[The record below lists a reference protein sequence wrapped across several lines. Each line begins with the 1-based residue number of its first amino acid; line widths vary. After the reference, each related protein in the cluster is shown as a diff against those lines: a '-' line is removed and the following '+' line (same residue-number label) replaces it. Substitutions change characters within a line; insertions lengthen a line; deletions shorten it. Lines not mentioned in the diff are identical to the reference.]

1 MHEEDPVT
9 LKSDFVLSMC
19 ELIVGGKEGLQ
30 PIEKTVIDR
39 CVRSVYQ
46 AYFADPKPETMP
58 ILEDLYVELKI
69 QPEPEAQRI
78 ATALEIYV
86 HHGHPKAC

>member
-1 MHEEDPVT
+1 MNYADEEDPVT

-58 ILEDLYVELKI
+58 ILEDLYGRAEDSARTRS
-69 QPEPEAQRI
+69 PEDCDGA
-78 ATALEIYV
+78 
-86 HHGHPKAC
+86 